1 MDKKMIGAVAVVVI
15 LVVAAV
21 AVYLV
26 AFNGE
31 DNGTPSALDDAELK
45 VYGNINGDRY
55 IDDKDV
61 NLIKQLIDDG
71 KTAKDYP
78 LADANQDSVLDSK
91 DVDVVKD
98 IIAGNSTT
106 VWHINYHDTNGD
118 GIMDEEIVSTKFP
131 VSSAIMTGSTN
142 SFLITYM
149 LGIVDEIKGAT
160 YGSSVDAALF
170 SNTYMNTDKV
180 VKLGTSSTSI
190 TFEDGKAGSSDV
202 IKTKNVTAVI
212 SDWNRTYLTNED
224 AFETANVDVIRVAA
238 ASLDPEVLTH
248 SALLLG
254 LLFQKIDRSVEYVE
268 LCTTVID
275 YVEDAIA
282 GVSPVTAVASS
293 MNGYISSEGSD
304 YTQTVLLAG
313 ADFGASKLD
322 FGGSTS
328 AKIVDHPEF
337 YTYDCQYVI
346 HLRTAISYGQTDA
359 DLKTAWDTYTGYFS
373 NWKYADSGQYI
384 VSGTVPVPLRLA
396 YTAAALHSDV
406 VDIDKVNGFHQ
417 QFVDE
422 FYDGLDFDISSMK
435 FLITPA
441 DMA

>member
-1 MDKKMIGAVAVVVI
+1 MDYVQ
-15 LVVAAV
+15 
-21 AVYLV
+21 
-26 AFNGE
+26 
-31 DNGTPSALDDAELK
+31 DA
-45 VYGNINGDRY
+45 IS
-55 IDDKDV
+55 
-61 NLIKQLIDDG
+61 
-71 KTAKDYP
+71 
-78 LADANQDSVLDSK
+78 SVP
-91 DVDVVKD
+91 
-98 IIAGNSTT
+98 
-106 VWHINYHDTNGD
+106 
-118 GIMDEEIVSTKFP
+118 P
-131 VSSAIMTGSTN
+131 VS
-142 SFLITYM
+142 
-149 LGIVDEIKGAT
+149 
-160 YGSSVDAALF
+160 
-170 SNTYMNTDKV
+170 
-180 VKLGTSSTSI
+180 
-190 TFEDGKAGSSDV
+190 
-202 IKTKNVTAVI
+202 
-212 SDWNRTYLTNED
+212 
-224 AFETANVDVIRVAA
+224 
-238 ASLDPEVLTH
+238 
-248 SALLLG
+248 
-254 LLFQKIDRSVEYVE
+254 
-268 LCTTVID
+268 
-275 YVEDAIA
+275 
-282 GVSPVTAVASS
+282 AVASS

>member
-55 IDDKDV
+55 IDVKDA
-61 NLIKQLIDDG
+61 NLIQELIDDG
-71 KTAKDYP
+71 KTAAEYP
-78 LADANQDSVLDSK
+78 LADANQDGVLDSK
-91 DVDVVKD
+91 DVDVVD
-98 IIAGNSTT
+98 NIIAGKSTT

-160 YGSSVDAALF
+160 YGSTVDAALF
-170 SNTYMNTDKV
+170 GNTYMNTDKV

-190 TFEDGKAGSSDV
+190 TFEDGKVGSSDV
-202 IKTKNVTAVI
+202 IKTQNVTAVI

-224 AFETANVDVIRVAA
+224 AFEKAGVDVIRVAS
-238 ASLDPEVLTH
+238 ASMDREVLVH

-254 LLFQKIDRSVEYVE
+254 LLFQKIDRSFEYVD
-268 LCTTVID
+268 LCTTVMD
-275 YVEDAIA
+275 YVEDAIKDA
-282 GVSPVTAVASS
+282 KPVSAVASS

-304 YTQTVLLAG
+304 YTQTVVRAG
-313 ADFGASKLD
+313 ATFGAAALD

-346 HLRTAISYGQTDA
+346 HLRTAITYGQTPESN
-359 DLKTAWDTYTGYFS
+359 KEAWDTYTAAFEQ
-373 NWKYADSGQYI
+373 WKYADSGQYI
-384 VSGTVPVPLRLA
+384 VSGTIPVPLRLA

-406 VDIDKVNGFHQ
+406 VDIDKVDGFHQ
-417 QFVDE
+417 QFVDKL
-422 FYDGLDFDISSMK
+422 YDGLDFNISELK

>member
-1 MDKKMIGAVAVVVI
+1 MDKKMISAVAVVVI

-21 AVYLV
+21 AVYFV

-55 IDDKDV
+55 IDDRDA
-61 NLIKQLIDDG
+61 NLIQQLIDDG
-71 KTAKDYP
+71 KTAAEYP
-78 LADANQDSVLDSK
+78 LADANQDGKIDSK
-91 DVDVVKD
+91 DIDVVKN
-98 IIAGNSTT
+98 IIAGKSTT
-106 VWHINYHDTNGD
+106 VWHINYHDTNSD
-118 GIMDEEIVSTKFP
+118 GVMDEEIVSTKFP
-131 VSSAIMTGSTN
+131 ISSAIMTGSTN

-160 YGSSVDAALF
+160 YSSADKALF
-170 SNTYMNTDKV
+170 GDTYLNTDKV
-180 VKLGTSSTSI
+180 VKLGTSSSSI

-202 IKTKNVTAVI
+202 IKTQNVTAVI

-224 AFETANVDVIRVAA
+224 AFETAGVDVIRVAA
-238 ASLDPEVLTH
+238 ASMDREVLTH

-254 LLFQKIDRSVEYVE
+254 LLFQKVDRSVDYVE
-268 LCTTVID
+268 LCGTVMD
-275 YVEDAIA
+275 YVEDAIS
-282 GVSPVTAVASS
+282 GVPPVSAVASS
-293 MNGYISSEGSD
+293 MTGYISSEGSD
-304 YTQTVLLAG
+304 YTQTVLLSG
-313 ADFGASKLD
+313 ATFGASKLD

-359 DLKTAWDTYTGYFS
+359 DLKEAWDTYTAAFS

-384 VSGTVPVPLRLA
+384 VSGTIPIPLRLA

-406 VDIDKVNGFHQ
+406 VDIDKVNDFHQ

-435 FLITPA
+435 FLITPT

>member
-78 LADANQDSVLDSK
+78 LADANQDGKIDSK
-91 DVDVVKD
+91 DIDVVKN
-98 IIAGNSTT
+98 IIAGKSTT

-118 GIMDEEIVSTKFP
+118 GVMDEEIVSTKFP
-131 VSSAIMTGSTN
+131 VTAAIMTGSTN

-254 LLFQKIDRSVEYVE
+254 LLFQKVNRSVDYVE
-268 LCTTVID
+268 LCGTVMD
-275 YVEDAIA
+275 YVQDAIS
-282 GVSPVTAVASS
+282 GVPPVSAVASS

-346 HLRTAISYGQTDA
+346 HLRAAISYGQTDA
-359 DLKTAWDTYTGYFS
+359 DLKKSWDT
-373 NWKYADSGQYI
+373 
-384 VSGTVPVPLRLA
+384 
-396 YTAAALHSDV
+396 
-406 VDIDKVNGFHQ
+406 
-417 QFVDE
+417 
-422 FYDGLDFDISSMK
+422 
-435 FLITPA
+435 
-441 DMA
+441 